1 MPRKTAPLALILL
14 AVLVLLPARALAS
27 DHQLSIMMDDNEL
40 VYRTDQ
46 VRDQALTR
54 MKQMGVD
61 EVRVTLLWSVVADGA
76 RSTRA
81 RDRRFR
87 RLGADNPKAYPVR
100 NWDRYDRL
108 ARACRTLG
116 IQLYF
121 DITGPGPAWGM
132 TRPPRG
138 QSRSAATWMPKP
150 AEFAKFVKAVG
161 RRFSGTYKDEN
172 DQHQL
177 IPRVSTWALWNEPN
191 QGGWL
196 TPQWEHGQPV
206 SAMLFRRLYIAGR
219 RALAQTGHG
228 RDTILLGETAPL
240 GGNRHTTRSP
250 VAPKQFIR
258 ALFCVDARSRP
269 LRGGVAR
276 ALGCG
281 DFNRYGPLLASA
293 YAHHP
298 YTKKTAPT
306 QREANPNDI
315 TMANFGD
322 LGTLLDAIAQGTG
335 RLSPGM
341 PLIST
346 EFGYETNP
354 PDPYAGIPLATQA
367 QWNME
372 GDFETF
378 SDPRVIGNTQF
389 LLYDV
394 PPLTRYRKGSKAYWH
409 TYQSGLF
416 FANHAPKPSAYAYVF
431 PLLVTGQD
439 KLAGNVSVWGQ
450 LRFRPN
456 GAAGDAVQLQWRP
469 ADGSA
474 QYADVGQPIATSS
487 PFGYF
492 SATVGVPPGS
502 GFVRAVYAGADRSA
516 ANAASPEQPVG

>member
-1 MPRKTAPLALILL
+1 MRKATPLALTLL
-14 AVLVLLPARALAS
+14 ALFLLLPARAALAS

-54 MKQMGVD
+54 MKQLGVD

-76 RSTRA
+76 RSTKA

-87 RLGADNPKAYPVR
+87 KLGADNPKAYPVR

-108 ARACRTLG
+108 ARACKTLG

-121 DITGPGPAWGM
+121 DITGPGPSWGM
-132 TRPPRG
+132 TRPPRS
-138 QSRSAATWMPKP
+138 QRRSAATWMPK
-150 AEFAKFVKAVG
+150 AGQFAQFVKAVG
-161 RRFSGTYKDEN
+161 KRFSGSYKDEN
-172 DQHQL
+172 DRHQL

-196 TPQWEHGQPV
+196 TPQWQHGQPV

-219 RALAQTGHG
+219 RALVQTGHG
-228 RDTILLGETAPL
+228 KDTILLGETAPL
-240 GGNRHTTRSP
+240 GGSKHTTRSP

-258 ALFCVDARSRP
+258 ALFCVDSANRP
-269 LRGGVAR
+269 LRGGAAR
-276 ALGCG
+276 TLGCG
-281 DFNRYGPLLASA
+281 DFDKYGPLLASA

-298 YTKKTAPT
+298 YTKKTPPT
-306 QREANPNDI
+306 QPEPNPNDV
-315 TMANFGD
+315 TMANLGD
-322 LGTLLDAIAQGTG
+322 LGTLLDGIASATG
-335 RLSPGM
+335 RVSPGL

-346 EFGYETNP
+346 EYGYETNP
-354 PDPYAGIPLATQA
+354 PDPFAGIPLATQA
-367 QWNME
+367 QWDMQ
-372 GDFETF
+372 GDWLTF
-378 SDPRVIGNTQF
+378 SNPRVIGNTQF

-394 PPLTRYRKGSKAYWH
+394 PPLTRFRKGSKAYWH

-416 FANHAPKPSAYAYVF
+416 FANHTPKPSAYAYVF
-431 PLLVTGQD
+431 PLLVTGQFPGD
-439 KLAGNVSVWGQ
+439 VAVWGQ
-450 LRFRPN
+450 LRFQPN
-456 GAAGDAVQLQWRP
+456 GAGGDAVQIQWRP

-474 QYADVGQPIATSS
+474 PYANVGAPIAVGN

-492 SATVGVPPGS
+492 TATVPVPPGG
-502 GFVRAVYAGADRSA
+502 GFVRAVYAGSDPSA